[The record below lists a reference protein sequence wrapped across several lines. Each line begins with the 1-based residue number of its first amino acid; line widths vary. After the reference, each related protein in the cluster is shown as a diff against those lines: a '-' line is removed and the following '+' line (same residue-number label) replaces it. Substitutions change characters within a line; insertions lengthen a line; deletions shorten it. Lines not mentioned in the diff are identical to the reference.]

1 MGFSIRFSHH
11 VPPLR
16 WGVVLLSCALSLTG
30 CFRSVG
36 PDVDLQKLR
45 NHVEHRVL
53 DDAERAFLRADYS
66 DAIRL
71 LNRFLHKH
79 PQSSRV
85 PEARWWLARSYQESG
100 HLSSAAEQFRLLVHA
115 QTPNQHQAEARSRL
129 SQIEDVGRGTTKRQ
143 SIKGILVS
151 LESMRTSANVA
162 LVNAANREINGSM
175 VLLNVP
181 CGVKGNGG
189 HETPPFSFTS
199 LTTMIQDMNARGIAV
214 YLGVTLRCL
223 GRFVEGQSETA
234 EFWKDW
240 EYVPQSGTVQRSR
253 YFSLNAPGYRE
264 FLVEWLSQ
272 FRSLPLRGL
281 ILRHEVP
288 VGVYEGMNPMALQSF
303 QQAFN
308 VDFDPVQVF
317 SEGRHVPATVSHTVL
332 PDVFWK
338 WAGWKARE
346 RLRLLQNVVET
357 VRDRLPHVRFGIEV
371 QLQSVADPV
380 HGLVHFAED
389 WIDVT
394 HGSFDVFVTVL
405 QGSRAS
411 ATHVTA
417 QGSSPPGSEGWD
429 VSLIEQMAR
438 SLGRPEKIWTIL
450 PSPSPRSL
458 QQSQNLPKG
467 VGRVYDYGA
476 IP

>member
-1 MGFSIRFSHH
+1 M
-11 VPPLR
+11 PPFRLY
-16 WGVVLLSCALSLTG
+16 VVLLSCALSLTG

-36 PDVDLQKLR
+36 PDVELQKLR

-53 DDAERAFLRADYS
+53 DEAERAFRRADYP

-71 LNRFLHKH
+71 LNRFLHNH

-85 PEARWWLARSYQESG
+85 PEARWRLARSYQESG

-115 QTPNQHQAEARSRL
+115 RTHNQRQAEARSRL
-129 SQIEDVGRGTTKRQ
+129 SQIEDVGRGTTKSQ

-151 LESMRTSANVA
+151 LESMRTSVDVA
-162 LVNAANREINGSM
+162 LMNAANREINGSM

-181 CGVKGNGG
+181 CGVEGNGV
-189 HETPPFSFTS
+189 HETPPFSFTA
-199 LTTMIQDMNARGIAV
+199 LTTMIQDMNARGMAV

-223 GRFVEGQSETA
+223 GRVVEGQSDTA

-253 YFSLNAPGYRE
+253 YFSLNAQGYRE

-281 ILRHEVP
+281 VIRHEVP
-288 VGVYEGMNPMALQSF
+288 VGVYEGMNPVALQSF

-308 VDFDPVQVF
+308 VDFDPVRVF
-317 SEGRHVPATVSHTVL
+317 SERRPVPTTVSHAVL

-346 RLRLLQNVVET
+346 RLRLFQNVVET
-357 VRDRLPHVRFGIEV
+357 LRNRLPHVQFGIEI

-405 QGSRAS
+405 KGSRAS
-411 ATHVTA
+411 ATHA
-417 QGSSPPGSEGWD
+417 AARGSSPPGSEERDG
-429 VSLIEQMAR
+429 SLIEQMAQH
-438 SLGRPEKIWTIL
+438 LGRPEQIWTIL
-450 PSPSPRSL
+450 PSPSLRSL
-458 QQSQNLPKG
+458 RQSHTLPKG
-467 VGRVYDYGA
+467 VGRVYDYRA